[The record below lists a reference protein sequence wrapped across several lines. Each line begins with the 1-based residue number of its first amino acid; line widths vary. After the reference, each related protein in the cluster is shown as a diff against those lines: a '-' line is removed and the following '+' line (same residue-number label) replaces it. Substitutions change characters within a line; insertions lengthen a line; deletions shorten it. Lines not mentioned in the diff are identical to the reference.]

1 MDLLGPRITG
11 VRVWLVVDK
20 LYTVVDGIILSLLLL
35 YQFWP
40 VRGFVRVGIFGG
52 GGVIFWLGRLLWRGL
67 GFGFRIWVGIP
78 LFRAVAS
85 VRALVVGGVGYIG
98 VRFVHGGSTEEVW
111 GVWVVL
117 FCLGCLL
124 WRGLGIGFSIW

>member
-1 MDLLGPRITG
+1 M
-11 VRVWLVVDK
+11 
-20 LYTVVDGIILSLLLL
+20 
-35 YQFWP
+35 
-40 VRGFVRVGIFGG
+40 G

-78 LFRAVAS
+78 LFRALAS
-85 VRALVVGGVGYIG
+85 VRDLVVGGVGYFG

-124 WRGLGIGFSIW
+124 WRGLGIGFRVWEGIPQFRAMARVMALVVGNVG